1 MTANPDAV
9 RGRPSPDRGSGAR
22 PGTELPYD
30 AVAAWCEVVGEAHV
44 LTAPEDREVAGRC
57 TFPAPLPEAVLCP
70 ADAAQ
75 TRDCLRI
82 AHRHGVRVHP
92 VSTGRNWGYGSGCPP
107 AEHTVVLRLARLDR
121 ILHHDEQLGLVTV
134 EPGVTFGQLAEALGR
149 RSSELLP
156 PSTGAGPSTSVLANA
171 LQRGSGRGPYQDMA
185 SHLRRLEVVRPDG
198 TRLSTGPG
206 PGPELT
212 GLFLQGGP
220 GVVVSAELW
229 LHPRPRAGRSV
240 IFRLPDERLLPG
252 AVDAA
257 RRLLQRAPGGVAVS
271 LWNRARLAAQVLP
284 APRSRLPE
292 HLDGPWTGYAELW
305 ADDPRVLDLLYET
318 VLRAFAPYAD
328 HWDTDDVTPGH
339 VAAPGAPGAAEGA
352 ARYDRA
358 PGLASAYRHKPG
370 GPLYVPAG
378 RERDPDRD
386 RCGVLWFT
394 PRLPMSG
401 ARTGTVLRLVE
412 RIMTDRGMEPCLAL
426 RLGARDLRCVTGL
439 FWDRDEPGA
448 DARALECR
456 RELVRGCAR
465 MGVHPYRPVIG
476 DDLGDAANEGSRL
489 LLDQVASVLDPRGV
503 LRARPGRGGGR

>member
-1 MTANPDAV
+1 MTGNPDA
-9 RGRPSPDRGSGAR
+9 AR
-22 PGTELPYD
+22 QGTTPVDASAGQPATELPS
-30 AVAAWCEVVGEAHV
+30 AVVAAWRRVLGEAHV
-44 LTAPEDREVAGRC
+44 LTAPEDRATAGQC
-57 TFPAPLPEAVLCP
+57 TFPAPLPQAVLCP
-70 ADAAQ
+70 ADAGQ

-107 AEHTVVLRLARLDR
+107 DERTVVLRLARLDR
-121 ILHHDEQLGLVTV
+121 ILGHDEQLGLVTV
-134 EPGVTFGQLAEALGR
+134 EPGVTFGQLAEALGQ
-149 RSSELLP
+149 RSSQLLP

-171 LQRGSGRGPYQDMA
+171 LQRGLGRGPYQDMA

-198 TRLSTGPG
+198 GRLSTGPG
-206 PGPELT
+206 PGPGLT

-220 GVVVSAELW
+220 GVVVAAELW
-229 LHPRPRAGRSV
+229 LHPRPRVTRSV
-240 IFRLPDERLLPG
+240 VFRVPDGRLLPG
-252 AVDAA
+252 VVDAA

-292 HLDGPWTGYAELW
+292 HLDGPWTGHAELW
-305 ADDPRVLDLLYET
+305 ADDPRMLDLIYEF

-328 HWDTDDVTPGH
+328 HWDTDDVTGS
-339 VAAPGAPGAAEGA
+339 VAAPGAPGLPEGA
-352 ARYDRA
+352 ARHDGA

-394 PRLPMSG
+394 PQLPMSG
-401 ARTGTVLRLVE
+401 ARTDAVLRLVE

-456 RELVRGCAR
+456 RELVRRCAR
-465 MGVHPYRPVIG
+465 IGVHPHRPVIG
-476 DDLGDAANEGSRL
+476 DDLGDPGNAGSRL
-489 LLDQVASVLDPRGV
+489 LLDQVASALDPRGV
-503 LRARPGRGGGR
+503 LRARPRRGAGR

>member
-1 MTANPDAV
+1 MTGNPYAA
-9 RGRPSPDRGSGAR
+9 RGRPGPDIVSTGR
-22 PGTELPYD
+22 PGTELPSD
-30 AVAAWCEVVGEAHV
+30 AVAAWCRVLGEAHV
-44 LTAPEDREVAGRC
+44 LTAPEDRAVAGRC
-57 TFPAPLPEAVLCP
+57 TFPAPFPEAVLCP

-107 AEHTVVLRLARLDR
+107 AENTVVLRLARLDR
-121 ILHHDEQLGLVTV
+121 ILGHDEQLGLVTV
-134 EPGVTFGQLAEALGR
+134 EPGVTFGRLAEALGQ

-171 LQRGSGRGPYQDMA
+171 LQRGTGRGPYQDMA
-185 SHLRRLEVVRPDG
+185 SHLRRLEVVRSDG

-206 PGPELT
+206 PGPGLT

-229 LHPRPRAGRSV
+229 LHPRPRVARSV
-240 IFRLPDERLLPG
+240 VFRLPDERLLAD

-257 RRLLQRAPGGVAVS
+257 RRLLQRTPGGVAVS
-271 LWNRARLAAQVLP
+271 LWNRARLVAQMLP

-292 HLDGPWTGYAELW
+292 HLGGPWTGYAELW
-305 ADDPRVLDLLYET
+305 ADDPRALDLQYES

-328 HWDTDDVTPGH
+328 HWDIDDVAGH
-339 VAAPGAPGAAEGA
+339 VAAPGASGPPEGA
-352 ARYDRA
+352 SRYDSA
-358 PGLASAYRHKPG
+358 PGLTSAYRHKPG

-394 PRLPMSG
+394 PQLPMSG

-412 RIMTDRGMEPCLAL
+412 QIMTDRGMEPCLAL

-465 MGVHPYRPVIG
+465 IGVHPCRPVLG
-476 DDLGDAANEGSRL
+476 DDPGDAGNPGSRL
-489 LLDQVASVLDPRGV
+489 LLDQVASVLDPRGI
-503 LRARPGRGGGR
+503 LRARPRRGTGR